1 MKRFSSQM
9 LCVALGA
16 MALLGSAEAR
26 AEEAGKTRGSPT
38 FNRDVAPLVFKNC
51 AACHRP
57 GEVAPFS
64 LLTYADV
71 KKRAGLIKK
80 ATASRF
86 MPPWKPLPGHG
97 EFRAA
102 RRLRAEQLALLARWG
117 DGGTVEGDPQ
127 DRPPAPTFPAGW
139 QLGQPDVLVT
149 LPKASTVPAEGAD
162 VYRNFAI
169 PFRVPAGKYL
179 RAVEFRPSNR
189 KVVHHALL
197 GFDTIGTG
205 GE

>member
-97 EFRAA
+97 EFREA
-102 RRLRAEQLALLARWG
+102 RRLSDEQIALLTRWV
-117 DGGTVEGDPQ
+117 DEGTVESHTIEL
-127 DRPPAPTFPAGW
+127 PPAPTFPARP
-139 QLGQPDVLVT
+139 QLAQP
-149 LPKASTVPAEGAD
+149 
-162 VYRNFAI
+162 
-169 PFRVPAGKYL
+169 
-179 RAVEFRPSNR
+179 
-189 KVVHHALL
+189 
-197 GFDTIGTG
+197 
-205 GE
+205 

>member
-1 MKRFSSQM
+1 MKRFANRM

-16 MALLGSAEAR
+16 MALLSGAKAK
-26 AEEAGKTRGSPT
+26 AEEAGNPRGSPT

-71 KKRAGLIKK
+71 KKRARLLKK

-97 EFRAA
+97 EFREA
-102 RRLRAEQLALLARWG
+102 RRLSDQQIALL
-117 DGGTVEGDPQ
+117 
-127 DRPPAPTFPAGW
+127 
-139 QLGQPDVLVT
+139 
-149 LPKASTVPAEGAD
+149 
-162 VYRNFAI
+162 
-169 PFRVPAGKYL
+169 
-179 RAVEFRPSNR
+179 
-189 KVVHHALL
+189 
-197 GFDTIGTG
+197 
-205 GE
+205 